1 MNRNRA
7 REVISGLRRCTGS
20 PGMEACTGCIY
31 LAHRHRDDERYPEW
45 HGCTDRLM
53 DDALRLILD
62 MREEIDELHIKLQG
76 GRPG

>member
-1 MNRNRA
+1 MNRNRT

-20 PGMEACTGCIY
+20 PSMESCSGCSY
-31 LAHRHRDDERYPEW
+31 LNCERDDGRYPEW

-76 GRPG
+76 GRHG